1 VEATKEGKAIM
12 RRNLGLSLVLAG
24 ASFCFIGAT
33 PAVAQAQSTT
43 PQSGGAPMG
52 ERPGAGSPN
61 APATA
66 PQEAQMPQP
75 ASGASQSSSKM
86 SDQKFVEEAANGGM
100 MEVAV
105 GHLAQQ
111 KSSNDAV
118 KQFGE
123 KLVQDHT
130 KANDQLKEAASKAG
144 ITVPATLDS
153 KHQSKVDKLS
163 SLSGD
168 AFDKAFA
175 KDAVKDHEKDIKL
188 FKKEAEN
195 ATNPGIKEFASST
208 LPVLQEHLSMAKGL
222 KSHKASA
229 NTGQ

>member
-1 VEATKEGKAIM
+1 MKP
-12 RRNLGLSLVLAG
+12 NLSLTLVLAG
-24 ASFCFIGAT
+24 ASFCFIGAI
-33 PAVAQAQSTT
+33 PAVAQAQST

-52 ERPGAGSPN
+52 ERPGAGAPN
-61 APATA
+61 GPPTA
-66 PQEAQMPQP
+66 AQEAQMPQSP
-75 ASGASQSSSKM
+75 SGASQSSAKM
-86 SDQKFVEEAANGGM
+86 TDQQFVEDAANGGM

-153 KHQSKVDKLS
+153 KRQAMVDKLS
-163 SLSGD
+163 KLFGD
-168 AFDKAFA
+168 KFDKAFA

-188 FKKEAEN
+188 FKKEAED
-195 ATNPGIKEFASST
+195 ATNPSIKEFASST
-208 LPVLQEHLSMAKGL
+208 LPVLQEHLSLAKGL

-229 NTGQ
+229 DAGK

>member
-1 VEATKEGKAIM
+1 
-12 RRNLGLSLVLAG
+12 
-24 ASFCFIGAT
+24 
-33 PAVAQAQSTT
+33 
-43 PQSGGAPMG
+43 MG
-52 ERPGAGSPN
+52 EQPGVSPQNRPVTP
-61 APATA
+61 
-66 PQEAQMPQP
+66 PQEGQMPP
-75 ASGASQSSSKM
+75 PSGASQSSKKM
-86 SDQKFVEEAANGGM
+86 SDQQFVEDAANGGM

-105 GHLAQQ
+105 GQLAQQ

-130 KANDQLKEAASKAG
+130 KANDQLKEVASKAG

-153 KHQSKVDKLS
+153 KHQAMVDKLS
-163 SLSGD
+163 KLSGP

-195 ATNPGIKEFASST
+195 ATNPSIKEFASST
-208 LPVLQEHLSMAKGL
+208 LPVLQEHLSLAKGL
-222 KSHKASA
+222 TSHKASA
-229 NTGQ
+229 DTGK

>member
-1 VEATKEGKAIM
+1 
-12 RRNLGLSLVLAG
+12 
-24 ASFCFIGAT
+24 
-33 PAVAQAQSTT
+33 
-43 PQSGGAPMG
+43 
-52 ERPGAGSPN
+52 
-61 APATA
+61 
-66 PQEAQMPQP
+66 
-75 ASGASQSSSKM
+75 M

-105 GHLAQQ
+105 GKLAQQ

-188 FKKEAEN
+188 FKKEAES
-195 ATNPGIKEFASST
+195 ATHPSIKEFASST
-208 LPVLQEHLSMAKGL
+208 LPVLQEHLSMATGL
-222 KSHKASA
+222 KSHKSSA